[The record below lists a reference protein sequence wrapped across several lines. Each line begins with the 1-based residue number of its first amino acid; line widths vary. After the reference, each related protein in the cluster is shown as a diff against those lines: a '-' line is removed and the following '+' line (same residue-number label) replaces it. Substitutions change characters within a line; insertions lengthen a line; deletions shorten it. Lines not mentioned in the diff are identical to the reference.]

1 MDDESSVAS
10 TESPCLVTLAETTLI
25 ALLAQYPLGYAPR
38 LEWRNYR
45 TTAGR
50 AHFEQ
55 RLITLSQVVL
65 KSPEQVVSTLK
76 HEYAHL
82 LAFARFGRKG
92 TGHGPAWRQAMLD
105 LGEQPKVTHSYAVIR
120 NTSRQVVL
128 VQCTKCGETFTR
140 KRALPKRRKY
150 MHVRCGGLIRTL
162 GAERVGSQH
171 D

>member
-1 MDDESSVAS
+1 MHAVSSVES
-10 TESPCLVTLAETTLI
+10 TELPCLVTLAETTLI

-50 AHFEQ
+50 AHFDQ
-55 RLITLSQVVL
+55 RLITLSQLVL

-82 LAFARFGRKG
+82 LAYARFGRKG
-92 TGHGPAWRQAMLD
+92 TGHGPAWRQAMRD
-105 LGEQPKVTHSYAVIR
+105 LGEEPKVTHSYAVIR
-120 NTSRQVVL
+120 NASRQMVI

-150 MHVRCGGLIRTL
+150 MHVRCGGLIRTI
-162 GAERVGSQH
+162 GAERVVSHH